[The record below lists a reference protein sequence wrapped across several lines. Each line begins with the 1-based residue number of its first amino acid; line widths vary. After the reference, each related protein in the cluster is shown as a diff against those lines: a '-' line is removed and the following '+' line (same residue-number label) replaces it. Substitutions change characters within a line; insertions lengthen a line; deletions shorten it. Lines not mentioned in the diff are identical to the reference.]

1 MYIRFGEIPED
12 EMSTIFNRGEAI
24 GKEIG
29 VSVFYA
35 TEINGNYHIVL
46 QNPIKEQTF
55 NTLHSLFYSSIGCFE
70 YKKTYLVDGD
80 LVGFGSDN
88 EPLLKNVRVI
98 SEINICANG

>member
-1 MYIRFGEIPED
+1 MYIRFGEIPEN
-12 EMSTIFNRGEAI
+12 ELSSIFSRGECI
-24 GKEIG
+24 GKEKG

-46 QNPIKEQTF
+46 QNPITEQTF